1 MQYFYSPDANI
12 GNILELDR
20 EESRHLIRSLRKKL
34 NDKVHITNGKGE
46 VFEATIV
53 DDNMNSCILN
63 ITNLVEA
70 KFQTNYELHI
80 AISPLKSQDRF
91 EWFVE
96 KASEIGISSITPI
109 KCVRSEKTNIK
120 IERLERIALSAMKQ
134 SLKTKLPTINELTDF
149 EEFISAQTDD
159 FSKFIAWCETDKEE
173 LFSNMEIGKKTLI
186 LIGPE
191 GDFTNEEVE
200 MAVKKG
206 FKPISLGQSRFRT
219 ETAAVLACHTVFLAN
234 Q

>member
-12 GNILELDR
+12 GNTFELDR

-53 DDNMNSCILN
+53 DDNMNACILN
-63 ITNLVEA
+63 ITKLAEV

-80 AISPLKSQDRF
+80 AISPLKNKDRF

-134 SLKTKLPTINELTDF
+134 SLKTKLPKINKLTDF

-159 FSKFIAWCETDKEE
+159 FNKFIAWCETDKEE

-200 MAVKKG
+200 LALKKG